1 MFNGLLTL
9 VVFSPAITAVIILIA
24 RYIDNSERTIRLI
37 AYIGSVFT
45 FILSLVIFISYDLKL
60 GGVQFVDYYNNWI
73 PLESFNS
80 SYLLGI
86 DGISA
91 PLLLLTGLLGM
102 VAIFASWRVNI
113 RVREYYFWILLLQ
126 TSVLGVFT
134 SLDLILFF
142 IFFEFELIPMFMLIS
157 IWGSGRSHYSAMKF
171 VLFTAMGGIF
181 LLLGILMIYMSD
193 SVTSM
198 AMISVPSVGIDQ
210 GIPEMISGHSLLGS
224 TLLVFIFF
232 LIAFLVKLPSLP
244 LHNWLP
250 DAHTD
255 APTAVSI
262 MLAGVLLK
270 MAGYGLIRINVG
282 FFQGT
287 NDFTIFSAAPYLA
300 ILAAITTIYGALVTI
315 RQTDMKRLIAYSSI
329 SHMGYVLLGISIFA
343 NAKNYEEGVIA
354 GGLSGAT
361 LQMFT
366 HGTITGLAFLVIG
379 LIYDRTHTRQITDLG
394 GLWKKMPIISVFFL
408 IAGFA
413 SLGLPGTSGFVSEIM
428 IFISTFKVWP
438 IQTAISAFGI
448 VLAAGYSLWMIQRVI
463 FGNSPLKN
471 GISKKDYNDLEDAN
485 WKDIIPIISLAF
497 PIIFIGIWPK
507 VLVDIIDKG
516 IFSIIR

>member
-210 GIPEMISGHSLLGS
+210 GIPEMISGHSLVGS

-287 NDFTIFSAAPYLA
+287 NDFTIFTAAPYLA
-300 ILAAITTIYGALVTI
+300 ILAAITTIY
-315 RQTDMKRLIAYSSI
+315 
-329 SHMGYVLLGISIFA
+329 
-343 NAKNYEEGVIA
+343 
-354 GGLSGAT
+354 
-361 LQMFT
+361 
-366 HGTITGLAFLVIG
+366 
-379 LIYDRTHTRQITDLG
+379 
-394 GLWKKMPIISVFFL
+394 
-408 IAGFA
+408 
-413 SLGLPGTSGFVSEIM
+413 
-428 IFISTFKVWP
+428 
-438 IQTAISAFGI
+438 
-448 VLAAGYSLWMIQRVI
+448 
-463 FGNSPLKN
+463 
-471 GISKKDYNDLEDAN
+471 
-485 WKDIIPIISLAF
+485 
-497 PIIFIGIWPK
+497 
-507 VLVDIIDKG
+507 
-516 IFSIIR
+516 